1 MITPSVETPGE
12 GKKGLPSW
20 SERYL
25 VNIAEFDDQ
34 HRDMFGYLRQIIEA
48 IEEEEKADVA
58 LYLLDAL
65 AEATVYH
72 FDREEEM
79 MRNLDYPD
87 YTLHAEEHLFL
98 LKELHEFRK
107 RLAQRGGPLREG
119 DLDFLLD
126 WLEVHILGADMRYSG
141 FFNTHGVK

>member
-1 MITPSVETPGE
+1 MITPSVDNLGE
-12 GKKGLPSW
+12 GKKELPAW
-20 SERYL
+20 SERYQ
-25 VNIAEFDDQ
+25 VNIVEFDDQ
-34 HRDMFGYLRQIIEA
+34 HRDMFGYLRQIVEA
-48 IEEEEKADVA
+48 IAEGEKADVA

-65 AEATVYH
+65 ADATVYH

-79 MRNLDYPD
+79 MRQLDYPD
-87 YTLHAEEHLFL
+87 YDLHAEEHLFL
-98 LKELHEFRK
+98 LKELHAFRK
-107 RLAQRGGPLREG
+107 RLAQRNEPMREG